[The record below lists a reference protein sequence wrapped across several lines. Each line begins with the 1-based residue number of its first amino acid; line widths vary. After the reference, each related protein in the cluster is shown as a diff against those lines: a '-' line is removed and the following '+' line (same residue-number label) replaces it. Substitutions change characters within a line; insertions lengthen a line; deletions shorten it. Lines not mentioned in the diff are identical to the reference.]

1 MTQKKI
7 GDDLYVFKQEAY
19 EITQDTDAEK
29 IFIQLE
35 LVDAFKALNEEL
47 ASKIVP
53 INYNLFQVTKP
64 IYADYINADDPEP
77 DPEPVV
83 EGAQGTQG
91 AQTPSTAEIETEGA
105 QGEQG
110 AQGTQGTQ
118 NDPDPEGA
126 QGPQGE

>member
-19 EITQDTDAEK
+19 KITQDTDAEK

-35 LVDAFKALNEEL
+35 LVDAFKALNKEL

-64 IYADYINADDPEP
+64 IYADYINADDP
-77 DPEPVV
+77 VS
-83 EGAQGTQG
+83 
-91 AQTPSTAEIETEGA
+91 QTPSTAEIEIEGA
-105 QGEQG
+105 KDTQGE
-110 AQGTQGTQ
+110 
-118 NDPDPEGA
+118 
-126 QGPQGE
+126 

>member
-7 GDDLYVFKQEAY
+7 GNDLYVFKQEAY
-19 EITQDTDAEK
+19 KITQDIDAEK

-64 IYADYINADDPEP
+64 IYADYINADDP
-77 DPEPVV
+77 VS
-83 EGAQGTQG
+83 
-91 AQTPSTAEIETEGA
+91 QTPSTAEIETED
-105 QGEQG
+105 
-110 AQGTQGTQ
+110 TQSTQ
-118 NDPDPEGA
+118 SE
-126 QGPQGE
+126 

>member
-7 GDDLYVFKQEAY
+7 GNDLYVFKQEAY

-77 DPEPVV
+77 DQV
-83 EGAQGTQG
+83 
-91 AQTPSTAEIETEGA
+91 AQTPSTAEIEIEGA
-105 QGEQG
+105 KDTQGE
-110 AQGTQGTQ
+110 
-118 NDPDPEGA
+118 
-126 QGPQGE
+126 

>member
-7 GDDLYVFKQEAY
+7 GNDLYVFKQEAY

-35 LVDAFKALNEEL
+35 LVDAFKALNEGL

-64 IYADYINADDPEP
+64 IYADYINADDTEP
-77 DPEPVV
+77 DQ
-83 EGAQGTQG
+83 A
-91 AQTPSTAEIETEGA
+91 AQTPSTAEIEIEGA
-105 QGEQG
+105 KDTQGE
-110 AQGTQGTQ
+110 
-118 NDPDPEGA
+118 
-126 QGPQGE
+126 

>member
-7 GDDLYVFKQEAY
+7 GNDLYVFKQEAY
-19 EITQDTDAEK
+19 KITQDTDAEK

-77 DPEPVV
+77 DPVS
-83 EGAQGTQG
+83 
-91 AQTPSTAEIETEGA
+91 QTPSTAEIETED
-105 QGEQG
+105 
-110 AQGTQGTQ
+110 TQSTQ
-118 NDPDPEGA
+118 SE
-126 QGPQGE
+126 

>member
-7 GDDLYVFKQEAY
+7 GNDLYVFKQEAY
-19 EITQDTDAEK
+19 KITQDTDAEK

-77 DPEPVV
+77 DPVL
-83 EGAQGTQG
+83 
-91 AQTPSTAEIETEGA
+91 QTPSTAEIETED
-105 QGEQG
+105 
-110 AQGTQGTQ
+110 TQSTQ
-118 NDPDPEGA
+118 SE
-126 QGPQGE
+126 

>member
-1 MTQKKI
+1 MQQKKI
-7 GDDLYVFKQEAY
+7 GNDLYVFKQEAY

-77 DPEPVV
+77 DQV
-83 EGAQGTQG
+83 
-91 AQTPSTAEIETEGA
+91 AQTPSTAEIEIEGA
-105 QGEQG
+105 KD
-110 AQGTQGTQ
+110 TQS
-118 NDPDPEGA
+118 E
-126 QGPQGE
+126 

>member
-1 MTQKKI
+1 MQQKKI
-7 GDDLYVFKQEAY
+7 GNDLYVFKQEAY

-77 DPEPVV
+77 DQV
-83 EGAQGTQG
+83 
-91 AQTPSTAEIETEGA
+91 AQTPSTAEIEIEGA
-105 QGEQG
+105 KDTQGE
-110 AQGTQGTQ
+110 
-118 NDPDPEGA
+118 
-126 QGPQGE
+126 

>member
-1 MTQKKI
+1 MQQKKI
-7 GDDLYVFKQEAY
+7 GNDLYVFKQEAY

-35 LVDAFKALNEEL
+35 LVDAFKALNKEL

-77 DPEPVV
+77 DQV
-83 EGAQGTQG
+83 
-91 AQTPSTAEIETEGA
+91 AQTPSTAEIEIEGA
-105 QGEQG
+105 KD
-110 AQGTQGTQ
+110 TQS
-118 NDPDPEGA
+118 E
-126 QGPQGE
+126 

>member
-7 GDDLYVFKQEAY
+7 GNDLYVFKQEAY

-35 LVDAFKALNEEL
+35 LVDAFKALNEGL

-64 IYADYINADDPEP
+64 IYADYINADDPAP
-77 DPEPVV
+77 DQAV
-83 EGAQGTQG
+83 
-91 AQTPSTAEIETEGA
+91 QTPSTAEIEIEGA
-105 QGEQG
+105 KDTQGE
-110 AQGTQGTQ
+110 
-118 NDPDPEGA
+118 
-126 QGPQGE
+126 

>member
-7 GDDLYVFKQEAY
+7 GNDLYVFKQEAY
-19 EITQDTDAEK
+19 KITQDIDAEK

-64 IYADYINADDPEP
+64 IYADYINADDP
-77 DPEPVV
+77 VS
-83 EGAQGTQG
+83 
-91 AQTPSTAEIETEGA
+91 QTPSTAEIEIEGA
-105 QGEQG
+105 KD
-110 AQGTQGTQ
+110 TQ
-118 NDPDPEGA
+118 DE
-126 QGPQGE
+126 

>member
-1 MTQKKI
+1 MQQKKI
-7 GDDLYVFKQEAY
+7 GNDLYVFKQEAY

-77 DPEPVV
+77 DQV
-83 EGAQGTQG
+83 
-91 AQTPSTAEIETEGA
+91 AQTPSTAEVEIESAKDT
-105 QGEQG
+105 QGE
-110 AQGTQGTQ
+110 
-118 NDPDPEGA
+118 
-126 QGPQGE
+126 